1 MLLEKAGGS
10 NVMEEEEAYPKVEWE
25 WVVSQDPEVI
35 IKTDYL
41 KSSDGLPGWS
51 LTSSGDVKALEEMR
65 NDILS
70 RPGAQNISAVKNDRV
85 YVVSA
90 QTLFGLDNVAGLQR
104 LAEILHPGIAL
115 EPEEAYGE
123 YLDFMRLEEQ
133 KNRTFV
139 YPAVD

>member
-1 MLLEKAGGS
+1 M
-10 NVMEEEEAYPKVEWE
+10 
-25 WVVSQDPEVI
+25 
-35 IKTDYL
+35 
-41 KSSDGLPGWS
+41 
-51 LTSSGDVKALEEMR
+51 
-65 NDILS
+65 
-70 RPGAQNISAVKNDRV
+70 KNDRV

-133 KNRTFV
+133 SDRMFV
-139 YPAVD
+139 FPAVD